1 MFGSKH
7 GSPRAG
13 GYSDPL
19 ELALL
24 RESLEP
30 PRFPF
35 CLCSGNP
42 VEGAKFYRG
51 GGLGT
56 GRCRDREW
64 LVSVGTR
71 PGKNWGLMGSSLE
84 AAWNRCEQGEGGC
97 FGTMCL
103 PLDNALILD
112 FVWLL
117 GDGVEFW

>member
-1 MFGSKH
+1 MFGSEH

-51 GGLGT
+51 GGG
-56 GRCRDREW
+56 GGAGDRQ
-64 LVSVGTR
+64 VQGQRVVG
-71 PGKNWGLMGSSLE
+71 
-84 AAWNRCEQGEGGC
+84 
-97 FGTMCL
+97 
-103 PLDNALILD
+103 
-112 FVWLL
+112 
-117 GDGVEFW
+117 